1 MATTLMGW
9 RATVRVGFAYFNA
22 VFLNRTVLSHM
33 MQMTIMQVIDVTI
46 MLNARVPA
54 VGAVLVIVFFV
65 GMTHRFVRIRR
76 GFKLRNLN

>member
-9 RATVRVGFAYFNA
+9 RTTLRVPFAHFNA

-33 MQMTIMQVIDVTI
+33 MQMTIMQVIDVPI

-54 VGAVLVIVFFV
+54 VGAVLVIVVFV
-65 GMTHRFVRIRR
+65 GMTHRFARILR
-76 GFKLRNLN
+76 GFEL